1 MGLEH
6 FGIMMVV
13 NLAIGFCTP
22 PVGVN
27 LFVAAGLR
35 EDVSF
40 MSLVRHAMPIIGVLL
55 AVQLVI
61 TFCEPL
67 VMTIPKLMG

>member
-1 MGLEH
+1 MQL
-6 FGIMMVV
+6 
-13 NLAIGFCTP
+13 
-22 PVGVN
+22 
-27 LFVAAGLR
+27 
-35 EDVSF
+35 
-40 MSLVRHAMPIIGVLL
+40 PIIGVLL